1 MRATL
6 VAWVVTMVTVFLAKT
21 AINTA
26 EGKEET
32 RIVVAVEYEAAI
44 KSITK

>member
-1 MRATL
+1 MRAIL
-6 VAWVVTMVTVFLAKT
+6 VAWVVMMVTVFPAKT